1 MGLTKQEWEAMFNDL
16 DESKDGTLSVNE
28 LSKGLESRGIY
39 VSDMA
44 LKCVLKSLDVN
55 SDGKVSKSEFVEA
68 MCRPSL
74 NDPDALKKAF
84 HDFDKDKSGS
94 LSKKELMMAMKSV
107 GMECT
112 SEEVDA
118 LIRSVSKDDNTIDY
132 MEFEKAL
139 R

>member
-1 MGLTKQEWEAMFNDL
+1 MGLTKQEWEAMF
-16 DESKDGTLSVNE
+16 DEIDKSKDGSLSVEE
-28 LSKGLESRGIY
+28 LDVGLKARNIHVSK
-39 VSDMA
+39 MA

>member
-1 MGLTKQEWEAMFNDL
+1 
-16 DESKDGTLSVNE
+16 
-28 LSKGLESRGIY
+28 
-39 VSDMA
+39 
-44 LKCVLKSLDVN
+44 
-55 SDGKVSKSEFVEA
+55 